1 MTDVYEKALR
11 KLQKIIEREGDADG
25 VRLTAAYFLQLVEEE
40 IQMEE
45 CRRFFSSKE
54 RR

>member
-1 MTDVYEKALR
+1 MTDVYERAFK
-11 KLQKIIEREGDADG
+11 KLQRIIEREGDADG

-40 IQMEE
+40 IRMEE
-45 CRRFFSSKE
+45 CRRFFSGKE